1 VLTQLDRD
9 LLDVV
14 GALPSLA
21 EASTA
26 HVMHDRFGSST
37 RAWQQVNA
45 LIDYPPAMAYA
56 PDTCARLRRV
66 RDRRTNL
73 RARARST

>member
-1 VLTQLDRD
+1 
-9 LLDVV
+9 
-14 GALPSLA
+14 
-21 EASTA
+21 
-26 HVMHDRFGSST
+26 MHDRFGSST

-66 RDRRTNL
+66 RDRRTVL
-73 RARARST
+73 RARGRST

>member
-1 VLTQLDRD
+1 MLTDLDRE

-14 GALPSLA
+14 GAFPSLT
-21 EASTA
+21 EAATA
-26 HVMHDRFGSST
+26 HVMHTRFGSGT

-66 RDRRTNL
+66 RDRRTAL
-73 RARARST
+73 RARAAST